1 MIGGKRRGG
10 DRRKAGRRAILGER
24 RRASRD
30 TCRRA
35 YDRSALCGRRDP
47 RFSNRRHHTLDRRKE
62 WTGESDAVL
71 VPGDLFDRIQEFVGD
86 FCGEGEDAGVTER
99 EANDLAGLL
108 KMLRR

>member
-10 DRRKAGRRAILGER
+10 DRRRVCARRRIPDRRSACGPLRRVYDVVCRNGRRV
-24 RRASRD
+24 
-30 TCRRA
+30 
-35 YDRSALCGRRDP
+35 YDRRLHA
-47 RFSNRRHHTLDRRKE
+47 LDRRKE
-62 WTGESDAVL
+62 WTSEPDAVL